1 MKKRNLIYVAALGA
15 SIMFSSCN
23 DFLDTMPDSRT
34 EVNNEKKITDI
45 LVSAYSQTYPI
56 MFYELSSDNTMDS
69 GAKYNPYWKSITQYY
84 LWQDVSEVDDDD
96 PNGIW
101 QGCYSAISSANMA
114 LQAIEEMG
122 DPVSLYW
129 PIRSVCPTTHRQ
141 QIRIWESLIYL
152 FPRQNQW
159 NCLHAVQ

>member
-69 GAKYNPYWKSITQYY
+69 GAKYIILTGSQLLNIIFGKT
-84 LWQDVSEVDDDD
+84 
-96 PNGIW
+96 
-101 QGCYSAISSANMA
+101 SAK
-114 LQAIEEMG
+114 
-122 DPVSLYW
+122 
-129 PIRSVCPTTHRQ
+129 
-141 QIRIWESLIYL
+141 
-152 FPRQNQW
+152 
-159 NCLHAVQ
+159 

>member
-56 MFYELSSDNTMDS
+56 LFYELSSDNTIDS
-69 GAKYNPYWKSITQYY
+69 GSKYTPYW
-84 LWQDVSEVDDDD
+84 
-96 PNGIW
+96 
-101 QGCYSAISSANMA
+101 
-114 LQAIEEMG
+114 
-122 DPVSLYW
+122 
-129 PIRSVCPTTHRQ
+129 
-141 QIRIWESLIYL
+141 
-152 FPRQNQW
+152 
-159 NCLHAVQ
+159 

>member
-114 LQAIEEMG
+114 LQAIEDTIAKSKNSRPKNKM
-122 DPVSLYW
+122 
-129 PIRSVCPTTHRQ
+129 CH
-141 QIRIWESLIYL
+141 
-152 FPRQNQW
+152 
-159 NCLHAVQ
+159 